1 MVYKLTDFG
10 YAKVCDQNSIC
21 NSIVGT
27 TQYVAPE
34 VIRGYKYNS
43 SVSVW
48 KGGGGREE
56 GGRGG
61 GGRVFGWPNFTE
73 GSYLV
78 ALQTCISLNDSEG
91 CKNVVVNTTCP
102 ESLRAHTPGV

>member
-1 MVYKLTDFG
+1 MQLHCGNNT
-10 YAKVCDQNSIC
+10 VCGS
-21 NSIVGT
+21 
-27 TQYVAPE
+27 
-34 VIRGYKYNS
+34 RGHQG
-43 SVSVW
+43 VQVQQLCECVE
-48 KGGGGREE
+48 GRGREGGGREE